1 MCNTKFYKNTS
12 QKTATSCL
20 YLEQEHSDEMF
31 YKLYVLMGDI
41 TPVIM
46 YYCNS
51 PLSYIFDKSQVIY
64 RTQKTDFDLQPTSVI
79 CIRCKADV
87 IEDY

>member
-1 MCNTKFYKNTS
+1 
-12 QKTATSCL
+12 
-20 YLEQEHSDEMF
+20 
-31 YKLYVLMGDI
+31 MGDI

-64 RTQKTDFDLQPTSVI
+64 RTEKTDFDLQPTRVI